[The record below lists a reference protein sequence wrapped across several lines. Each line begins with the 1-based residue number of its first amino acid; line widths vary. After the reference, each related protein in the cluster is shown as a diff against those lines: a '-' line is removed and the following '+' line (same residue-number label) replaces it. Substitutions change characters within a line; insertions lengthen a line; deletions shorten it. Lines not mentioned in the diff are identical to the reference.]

1 MTSQFD
7 GMAALHER
15 SIDELPFR
23 RHIEMPSVL
32 AAAGGV
38 EGRRVLDLGCGSG
51 LYARFFA
58 RNGAGGVLG
67 VDRSPGMIAHARHRE
82 EVEPLGVRYLVH
94 DEATAQSLTGAFDL
108 AVSVYALS
116 YAATPA
122 ALTRLCAA
130 ARATL
135 APGGRFVA
143 ATLNPDLATVPHYYR
158 PYGFDLTVADPHLRD
173 GDPVGLHGR
182 ADEESFQVT
191 AYYWSREAHERALAE
206 AGFTDIAWQPPRTAA
221 DGSASLFARY
231 LAAPHVLAVSARV
244 AGGTA
249 QR

>member
-1 MTSQFD
+1 MTSPFD

-15 SIDELPFR
+15 GIDELPFR

-32 AAAGGV
+32 AAADGV

-51 LYARFFA
+51 HYARFFA
-58 RNGAGGVLG
+58 RNGAARVLG

-82 EVEPLGVRYLVH
+82 EVEPLGVSYRVL
-94 DEATAQSLTGAFDL
+94 DTATTDALDGAFDVTV
-108 AVSVYALS
+108 AVYALS
-116 YAATPA
+116 CAPTPA

-130 ARATL
+130 ARDTL

-158 PYGFDLTVADPHLRD
+158 PYGFDLTVADAHLRD

-182 ADEESFQVT
+182 AEEETFQVT
-191 AYYWSREAHERALAE
+191 AYYWSREAHERALTE
-206 AGFTDIAWQPPRTAA
+206 AGFTGITWQLPRTAA
-221 DGSASLFARY
+221 EGSASLFTRY
-231 LAAPHVLAVSARV
+231 LAAPHVVAVSARV
-244 AGGTA
+244 P
-249 QR
+249 

>member
-32 AAAGGV
+32 AASGGV

-51 LYARFFA
+51 HYARFFA
-58 RNGAGGVLG
+58 RSGAGSVLG

-82 EVEPLGVRYLVH
+82 EVEPLGVRYRVH
-94 DEATAQSLTGAFDL
+94 DAQATEALAGAFDL
-108 AVSVYALS
+108 AVAVYALS

-122 ALTRLCAA
+122 ALARLCAA

-135 APGGRFVA
+135 APGGCFVA
-143 ATLNPDLATVPHYYR
+143 ATLNPDFATVPHYYR
-158 PYGFDLTVADPHLRD
+158 PYGFDLTVAGPHPRD

-182 ADEESFQVT
+182 AAEENFQVT

-221 DGSASLFARY
+221 SGSASLFARY

-244 AGGTA
+244 
-249 QR
+249 R

>member
-7 GMAALHER
+7 GLAALHER

-32 AAAGGV
+32 AAADGV
-38 EGRRVLDLGCGSG
+38 DRRRVLDLGCGSG
-51 LYARFFA
+51 HYARFFA
-58 RNGAGGVLG
+58 RSGAGSVLG

-82 EVEPLGVRYLVH
+82 EVEPLGVRYLVQ
-94 DEATAQSLTGAFDL
+94 DADTAAALSGAFDL
-108 AVSVYALS
+108 AVAVYALS
-116 YAATPA
+116 YAATPK

-130 ARATL
+130 ARDTL

-143 ATLNPDLATVPHYYR
+143 ATLNPDFATVPHYYR

-173 GDPVGLHGR
+173 GDPVGVHSR
-182 ADEESFQVT
+182 AGEENFQVT
-191 AYYWSREAHERALAE
+191 AYYWSREAYERALVE
-206 AGFTDIAWQPPRTAA
+206 AGFTDVSWQPPRTAT

-231 LAAPHVLAVSARV
+231 LAAPHALALSAR
-244 AGGTA
+244 A
-249 QR
+249 R